1 MKLFLIPLAFVAG
14 TALACPGD
22 AAKHAAAPADVKS
35 AAVEKAAPKAKA
47 ASVKAEGKLAAKS
60 APEARKLAGL

>member
-1 MKLFLIPLAFVAG
+1 MKLLLVPLAFVAG

-22 AAKHAAAPADVKS
+22 AAKHAAAPADMKS

-47 ASVKAEGKLAAKS
+47 AAVKADAKVEAKS
-60 APEARKLAGL
+60 APEARKVAGL